1 MRKGLLL
8 VAAILIVGGIVAF
21 RVLRLGDL
29 AYVGAGYT
37 AQQTCACLFVSHRSA
52 ESCSGDLEPMARWF
66 VSVTPGTDTVTA
78 RSFLIARATA
88 RYQKDFGCA
97 LQD

>member
-8 VAAILIVGGIVAF
+8 VAAVLIMGGAVAF
-21 RVLRLGDL
+21 RALRLGDL
-29 AYVGAGYT
+29 AYIGAGYT
-37 AQQTCACLFVSHRSA
+37 AEQTCACLFVSRRSA

-66 VSVTPGTDTVTA
+66 VSVTPGADTVTA

-88 RYQKDFGCA
+88 RYQKDLGCA